1 MNAARIDHVTDVR
14 DTRPVF
20 LLVYRKY
27 SDTRPSSITIQAD
40 NDQHAV
46 GALVGHLGTTQMA
59 VLSLR
64 QI

>member
-1 MNAARIDHVTDVR
+1 MDARIDHVTDVR
-14 DTRPVF
+14 DTRPAF

-27 SDTRPSSITIQAD
+27 ADVRPSSIVIQAN

-46 GALVGHLGTTQMA
+46 GALIEHLGTHH
-59 VLSLR
+59 VVVISLR